1 MKKKVLKPL
10 FSILVS
16 VVLLSSLN
24 CIPVHAAT
32 SVKHLR
38 INPQFREWN
47 IDEEAVQKGK
57 DGDTAGTVTEYLL
70 VGLAFRWNGTGTPE
84 GAEIGGY
91 TLTGTDGWISKDRT
105 QVQDM
110 EAFAAVLPSIEHY
123 DDCTPFVPDDLL
135 ESGLWIA
142 SGAQDAEYINA
153 LLSDP
158 RIDAQG
164 LLYITEKKNAYV
176 EADGED
182 DIHKQAVVNEDLS
195 FVEISACLRPLVYAE
210 TGAAGSDSLTGIITA
225 TEASKLHEVYPAE
238 EPTPECM
245 SYLLEEYIYEGV
257 AVTCA
262 DIEALKQNGL
272 NGIPVEWSDGIWSSY
287 WCPSGTEFLI
297 QPLEGLAKEFGFY
310 GKYEHFGD
318 EVQEDG
324 KENSFPIPVEC
335 TGLDEPVYVLYTP
348 KADAARLE
356 AALASDSS
364 ITVIGALFCG
374 ILQPVN
380 ENGIVLD
387 IMPYR
392 AAATTAK
399 IVPFTPKALKG
410 DLDGDGSISAY
421 DASLVLRG
429 ANEITAGIEAANRT
443 LTPAQEALGDVD
455 GDGELT
461 AFDAS
466 CILRYYN
473 LKYVAEIE
481 GITWADVLPGA

>member
-38 INPQFREWN
+38 INPQFTEWN

-135 ESGLWIA
+135 ESGLWIT
-142 SGAQDAEYINA
+142 GGVRDTKFICA

-164 LLYITEKKNAYV
+164 LLYITEQKNAYV
-176 EADGED
+176 NAED
-182 DIHKQAVVNEDLS
+182 EDNKQAIIHDDLS
-195 FVEISACLRPLVYAE
+195 FAEISAVLRPLVYAE
-210 TGAAGSDSLTGIITA
+210 TG
-225 TEASKLHEVYPAE
+225 
-238 EPTPECM
+238 
-245 SYLLEEYIYEGV
+245 
-257 AVTCA
+257 
-262 DIEALKQNGL
+262 
-272 NGIPVEWSDGIWSSY
+272 
-287 WCPSGTEFLI
+287 
-297 QPLEGLAKEFGFY
+297 
-310 GKYEHFGD
+310 
-318 EVQEDG
+318 
-324 KENSFPIPVEC
+324 
-335 TGLDEPVYVLYTP
+335 
-348 KADAARLE
+348 
-356 AALASDSS
+356 
-364 ITVIGALFCG
+364 
-374 ILQPVN
+374 
-380 ENGIVLD
+380 
-387 IMPYR
+387 
-392 AAATTAK
+392 
-399 IVPFTPKALKG
+399 
-410 DLDGDGSISAY
+410 DLDGDGMITAD
-421 DASLVLRG
+421 DAVLALKG
-429 ANEITAGIEAANRT
+429 ANEITAETEADART
-443 LTPAQEALGDVD
+443 LTPAQEAAGDVD

-461 AFDAS
+461 AFDAF
-466 CILRYYN
+466 CILKYFN
-473 LKYVAEIE
+473 LREVAEVE
-481 GITWADVLPGA
+481 DLTWADVLPGA